1 MLQTA
6 SLEDIKKGLV
16 SDIYFERTRQVLE
29 KLNINKHVTTEIV
42 LKKFPADYHWGVWAG
57 LEESLEVLSG
67 LKINIWSMPEGTIF
81 DVNQPLMVI
90 EGPYLEFG
98 IYETALLGFL
108 CQASGIATKAARC
121 RMAAGDKQVVSFG
134 ARRMHP
140 GIAPMI
146 DRNAY
151 IGGCDGVAVVKSAE
165 LLGLDPSGTIPHAL
179 ILIMGDTVS
188 AVKAFNEIIDKKVKR
203 VALVDT
209 FLDEKFEALN
219 VAKALGDDLFG
230 IRLDTPGNRRGD
242 FLSILKEVRWELDLR
257 GFQYVKILVSGGID
271 EYKILELNEVVDAY
285 GVGTSI
291 SNSPVLDYSM
301 DIVAIEGEPIAKRG
315 KPSGKKDVF
324 RCPMCYETVVIP
336 YGWKFSQV
344 CPCGQDYENMLKPII
359 ENGKLTAKYP
369 SVYGIRDYVL
379 KQLGKYEFKP
389 IPITVKV

>member
-6 SLEDIKKGLV
+6 SLEDIQKGLV
-16 SDIYFERTRQVLE
+16 SDVYFERTRQVLE
-29 KLNINKHVTTEIV
+29 KLNINKYVTAEIV
-42 LKKFPADYHWGVWAG
+42 LKKFPVDYHWGVWAG
-57 LEESLEVLSG
+57 LEESLEVLNG
-67 LKINIWSMPEGTIF
+67 LKINVWSMPEGTIF

-108 CQASGIATKAARC
+108 CQASGIASKAARC
-121 RMAAGDKQVVSFG
+121 RMAAVEKQVISFG

-140 GIAPMI
+140 AIAPMI
-146 DRNAY
+146 ERNAY

-165 LLGLDPSGTIPHAL
+165 LLGLEPSGTIPHAL

-188 AVKAFNEIIDKKVKR
+188 AVKAFNKIIDKKVKR

-209 FLDEKFEALN
+209 FFDEKFEALN
-219 VAKALGDDLFG
+219 VAQALGDDLFG
-230 IRLDTPGNRRGD
+230 VRLDTPGNRRGD

-257 GFQYVKILVSGGID
+257 GFQNVKILVSGGID

-315 KPSGKKDVF
+315 KPSGKKNVF
-324 RCPMCYETVVIP
+324 RCPMCYKTIVVP
-336 YGWKFSQV
+336 AGWKYSPV
-344 CPCGQDYENMLKPII
+344 CHCGQDYENMLKPIV
-359 ENGKLTAKYP
+359 EKGKLAKLYP
-369 SVYGIRDYVL
+369 SVYEIRDYVL
-379 KQLGKYEFKP
+379 KQLEKFEL
-389 IPITVKV
+389 

>member
-6 SLEDIKKGLV
+6 SLEEIKTGQV
-16 SDIYFERTRQVLE
+16 SDVYFERTHQILE
-29 KLNINKHVTTEIV
+29 QLNINKNVTAEIV
-42 LKKFPADYHWGVWAG
+42 LKKMPADYRWGVWAG

-67 LKINIWSMPEGTIF
+67 LNINVRAMPEGTLF

-121 RMAAGDKQVVSFG
+121 RIAAGEKQVVSFG

-140 GIAPMI
+140 SIAPMI
-146 DRNAY
+146 ERNAY
-151 IGGCDGVAVVKSAE
+151 IGGCDSVAVVKSAE
-165 LLGLDPSGTIPHAL
+165 LLGLEPSGTIPHAL
-179 ILIMGDTVS
+179 ILLMGDTVS

-219 VAKALGDDLFG
+219 VAQALGDDLFG

-257 GFQYVKILVSGGID
+257 GFQNVKLLVSGGID

-291 SNSPVLDYSM
+291 SNSPVLDYSI

-315 KPSGKKDVF
+315 KPSGRKDLF
-324 RCPMCYETVVIP
+324 RCPVCYETVVVP
-336 YGWKFSQV
+336 SGWKFSPV
-344 CPCGQDYENMLKPII
+344 CHCSQDYENMLKPIV
-359 ENGKLTAKYP
+359 EVGKLTKPYP
-369 SVYGIRDYVL
+369 SVHQIRDYIL
-379 KQLGKYEFKP
+379 RQLEKFEL
-389 IPITVKV
+389 